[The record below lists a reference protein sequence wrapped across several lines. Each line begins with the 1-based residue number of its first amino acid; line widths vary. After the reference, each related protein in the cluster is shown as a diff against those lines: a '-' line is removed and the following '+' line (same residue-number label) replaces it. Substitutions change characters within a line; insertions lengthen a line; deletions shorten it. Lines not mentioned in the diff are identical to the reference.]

1 MQITTTKANLV
12 SPLSLV
18 FGAADTKGTVPMLG
32 TVLLKATD
40 AGKLSFLCSDTG
52 VLARALSPCDVKGVG
67 EVAVDARRFNDLVRA
82 VPDDKSPIEIKVS
95 ESVMQIKAGRSRFK
109 LPTLDAK
116 DYPRMIPEQTERV
129 SITMDAARLA
139 SMVDDIS
146 LSMAVADI
154 RIFMNGALF
163 RIDEQG
169 LWIVSTDGNRLVVSH
184 EPIEALSA
192 ITPREVIVPRKTVL
206 LAKKL
211 LGSGQVK
218 LTIGAS
224 DFQLSLPDGT
234 VLLGKSIAGAFPDWK
249 RVIPKTS
256 FEFSVKA
263 DRLSDSLAMIAAMK
277 VVDKEKK
284 NNEAEKIE
292 LVIAENLLT
301 IQKGDSARCEVD
313 TVSQSADKAEINI
326 NITYLADA
334 TAIMRGKVE
343 DIRVGF
349 SNTTTATTPIT
360 LRPSGSD
367 YPVAVVMPMRG

>member
-18 FGAADTKGTVPMLG
+18 LGAADTKGTVPMLG

-52 VLARALSPCDVKGVG
+52 VLARALSPCDVKDIG
-67 EVAVDARRFNDLVRA
+67 EVAVDARHFNDLVRA
-82 VPDDKSPIEIKVS
+82 VPDDKATIEIKVS
-95 ESVMQIKAGRSRFK
+95 ESVMQVKAGRSRFK

-129 SITMDAARLA
+129 SVTMDSARLA
-139 SMVDDIS
+139 SMVDDIA

-169 LWIVSTDGNRLVVSH
+169 LWIVSTDGNRLVVAH
-184 EPIEALSA
+184 EPIPSLAS

-224 DFQLSLPDGT
+224 DFQLTLPDGT

-249 RVIPKTS
+249 RVIPNTA
-256 FEFSVKA
+256 FEFSVSTE
-263 DRLSDSLAMIAAMK
+263 RLSDSLTMVAAMK
-277 VVDKEKK
+277 ASSAKDKKDGSADK
-284 NNEAEKIE
+284 VE
-292 LVIAENLLT
+292 LLIAENLLT

-313 TVSQSADKAEINI
+313 TVSKSADAAEINI
-326 NITYLADA
+326 NINYLSDA
-334 TAIMRGKVE
+334 AAIMRGKISE
-343 DIRVGF
+343 IRVGY
-349 SNTTTATTPIT
+349 SNATTATTPIT
-360 LRPSGSD
+360 LRPKDAD
-367 YPVAVVMPMRG
+367 YPLAIVMPMR